1 MEISSQL
8 PLGSAPTVGTPRA
21 ASQPAAPAALPGD
34 SVEIGA
40 ATVAAPAPPTSA
52 SPAPATPGLVRSAAH
67 GSLDGAT
74 GIAFSLAG
82 QPAAAA
88 AIRPPSSEMT
98 ERLKALLPPNP
109 FHITGKEAD
118 RLASELGLSK
128 QQLMV
133 ELIPV
138 ARAYARPPISHYNV
152 GAVGLGK
159 SGDLYLGVNLEFGR
173 QALNQ
178 TVHGEQFVTAN
189 AMAYGEKGL
198 EAIAVSAEPCGH
210 CRQFLNELDGGS
222 ELTVLIPEKQPVQIK
237 ELLPRSFGPGD
248 LGITAG
254 LLAQNTAPLSLPAD
268 APALAKAAVEAANN
282 SYAPY
287 SNNPAGVAVRTADG
301 AVFRGCYAENAAFN
315 PSLSPL
321 QAALIQ
327 MVAAGRDYRE
337 IAEAALVEAENAQ
350 VSQIGNTRF
359 LLECVA
365 PSAKLSVHLAP
376 GG

>member
-1 MEISSQL
+1 MEISSHRPAL
-8 PLGSAPTVGTPRA
+8 TPAGPETLRPTP
-21 ASQPAAPAALPGD
+21 SPAAPPVALPGD
-34 SVEIGA
+34 SVQIGPA
-40 ATVAAPAPPTSA
+40 AAPTPSGPVST
-52 SPAPATPGLVRSAAH
+52 APAAPEVVRSAAQA
-67 GSLDGAT
+67 GLQGAT
-74 GIAFSLAG
+74 DLALSLAG
-82 QPAAAA
+82 QPAVTA

-98 ERLKALLPPNP
+98 ERLKALLPKNP
-109 FHITGKEAD
+109 FHISAGEAD
-118 RLASELGLSK
+118 RLASELGVSK

-138 ARAYARPPISHYNV
+138 ARAYARPPISHYQV

-159 SGDLYLGVNLEFGR
+159 SGDLYLGVNLEFDR

-189 AMAYGEKGL
+189 AMAHGETGL

-210 CRQFLNELDGGS
+210 CRQFLNELDGGGN
-222 ELTVLIPEKQPVQIK
+222 LTVYIPEKQPIQLQ
-237 ELLPRSFGPGD
+237 ELLPRSFGPAD
-248 LGITAG
+248 LGIQAG
-254 LLAQNTAPLSLPAD
+254 LLAQHSAPLALPEG
-268 APALAKAAVEAANN
+268 APELARQAAEVANT

-287 SNNPAGVAVRTADG
+287 SKNPSGVALRTADG
-301 AVFRGCYAENAAFN
+301 ATFRGAYAENAAFN

-337 IAEAALVEAENAQ
+337 IAEAALVEARDAQ

-359 LLECVA
+359 LLEQIA
-365 PSAKLSVHLAP
+365 PQVRLSVHLAP
-376 GG
+376 GS